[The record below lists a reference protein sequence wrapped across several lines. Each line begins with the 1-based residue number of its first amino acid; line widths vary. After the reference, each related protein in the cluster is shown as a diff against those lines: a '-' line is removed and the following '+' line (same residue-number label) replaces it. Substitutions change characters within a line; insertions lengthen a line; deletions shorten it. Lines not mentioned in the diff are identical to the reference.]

1 MSGSSKLLSLAPV
14 AREVAAEW
22 GLGLGARFDKAS
34 YSYVVTAGEDTVLK
48 VVPPDDDEADQE
60 ADALA
65 LWNGAGAMRLV
76 RHDRRRRVLLLE
88 RARPGSDI
96 SELPEDTAAAIA
108 IDVATRLWQPA
119 GEPFRWIGDHVP
131 CWLDNAQ
138 RAGEPGHELVP
149 LARTLY
155 RSLDVGRSVLV
166 HGDLHHH
173 NILDTG
179 HDYRAID
186 PKPMLGEREY
196 DIPSFLWNPTSSTLE
211 ADPTERR
218 LAAFAAAGL
227 DQHRMRAWAVIRG
240 AYLGTDPDEAA
251 LLRALL

>member
-22 GLGLGARFDKAS
+22 GLELGARFDKAI
-34 YSYVVTAGEDTVLK
+34 YSYVVIAGEDTVLK

-76 RHDRRRRVLLLE
+76 RHDRCRRVLLLE

-96 SELPEDTAAAIA
+96 SELPEDTATAIA

-131 CWLDNAQ
+131 GWLDNAQ
-138 RAGEPGHELVP
+138 RAGELPRNCRNP
-149 LARTLY
+149 RARAARA
-155 RSLDVGRSVLV
+155 RSRDVS
-166 HGDLHHH
+166 
-173 NILDTG
+173 DTG
-179 HDYRAID
+179 ARA
-186 PKPMLGEREY
+186 
-196 DIPSFLWNPTSSTLE
+196 
-211 ADPTERR
+211 
-218 LAAFAAAGL
+218 
-227 DQHRMRAWAVIRG
+227 AVEDSEVR
-240 AYLGTDPDEAA
+240 
-251 LLRALL
+251 